1 MKIRVLSLIVMFFFG
16 KLLIGQSA
24 KVYIVKADV
33 LNVRSGPGSQYEK
46 LFSLVEGQDVEL
58 INNENPSWWLIKS
71 QNSLGYVSSKY
82 LIEDP
87 FSTWEKKYYPS
98 GSAPE
103 CENII
108 PKYDP
113 SMKNYLNINVGSNT
127 DVVLKLMKKSL
138 MGEDYCIRIAYVRS
152 NESYKMENIPEGLYY
167 VKIAYG
173 SDYRQKIEDGQCK
186 VRFVRNANYEK
197 GKEELSFYK
206 IPVTGGYDIP
216 SFQLDLDIIII
227 EGRRFNE
234 FTSDTISEEEFNK

>member
-1 MKIRVLSLIVMFFFG
+1 MLFFG
-16 KLLIGQSA
+16 PLLMGQNT
-24 KVYIVKADV
+24 KVYIVKADE
-33 LNVRSGPGSQYEK
+33 LNVRSGPGGQYEK
-46 LFSLVEGQDVEL
+46 LFSLVEGQEVEL
-58 INNENPSWWLIKS
+58 INNENPSWWLIKF

-108 PKYDP
+108 PKYEP

-127 DVVLKLMKKSL
+127 DVVLKLMKKNL

-186 VRFVRNANYEK
+186 VRFVRNAEYEK
-197 GKEELSFYK
+197 GEEELSFYK